1 MTSEQL
7 KIFKKAFFEAN
18 YGKCSFPKKIS
29 LTENNKIEFYT
40 NGMRGGLSVD
50 FRFKQNENGEYYL
63 ELYGR
68 DDYSSW
74 RKRISSDGN
83 IETIDFKI

>member
-18 YGKCSFPKKIS
+18 NGKCSFPKKIS
-29 LTENNKIEFYT
+29 LTDNNKIEFYS

-50 FRFKQNENGEYYL
+50 FKFNQNENGEYYL

-74 RKRISSDGN
+74 RKLILSDGK
-83 IETIDFKI
+83 IETIEFNI